1 MGEQNCG
8 CVLDVEL
15 FEGFWALLVRN
26 QEILDVWELAKE
38 RDGLD
43 EVFLEFAGRLVPL
56 CVEDKDEEFAEV
68 VEEGAI
74 DDLVGLEL
82 GDLAHLVLFILYEYE
97 K

>member
-1 MGEQNCG
+1 M
-8 CVLDVEL
+8 
-15 FEGFWALLVRN
+15 LVRN

-74 DDLVGLEL
+74 DNLVGLEL